1 MSTSQERDF
10 IHGII
15 RLKRPTIAIEIGVAY
30 GGMACSIHSALAHNM
45 SDTGIPAWYTGFD
58 LWDTHGINDQ
68 FQQMGSAEEVTVKL
82 TDIGNNFA
90 LVRINTQT
98 EQQRFRDELAYRFT
112 NGIDFAFID
121 GCHSYDGIK
130 NDFFNVWPYMAPDGI
145 VAFHDTAVID
155 GCREFIADLRI
166 HNNGSYDVSD
176 YPYGSNDRNC
186 GITVITK
193 PGFSNVKIDE
203 LCGSPSTPE
212 EIYNKEKIDTPALD
226 NWWQENLNL
235 N

>member
-15 RLKRPTIAIEIGVAY
+15 RLKRPTIAIEVGVAF
-30 GGMACSIHSALAHNM
+30 GGMACSIHSALSHNM
-45 SDTGIPAWYTGFD
+45 SDTGVPAWYTGFD
-58 LWDTHGINDQ
+58 VWDTHGVHQQ
-68 FQQMGSAEEVTVKL
+68 FQQMGSAEEVSAKL
-82 TDIGNNFA
+82 SDIGENFA

-98 EQQRFRDELAYRFT
+98 EQQRFRDELAHRFT

-121 GCHSYDGIK
+121 GCHSYEGIK
-130 NDFFNVWPYMAPDGI
+130 NDFFNIWPCMAPNGI

-166 HNNGSYDVSD
+166 HNNGSYDISD
-176 YPYGSNDRNC
+176 YPYGSNERNC
-186 GITVITK
+186 GVTVITK
-193 PGFSNVKIDE
+193 PGFGNVSIDE
-203 LCGSPSTPE
+203 ICGSPSAPE
-212 EIYNKEKIDTPALD
+212 EIYNKEKIATPALD